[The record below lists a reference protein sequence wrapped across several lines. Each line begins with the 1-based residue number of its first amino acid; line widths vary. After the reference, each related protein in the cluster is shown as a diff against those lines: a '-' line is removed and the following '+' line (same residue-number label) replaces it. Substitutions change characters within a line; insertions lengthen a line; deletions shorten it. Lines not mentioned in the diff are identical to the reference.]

1 MIAKKSYRPTLMSYI
16 NYETG
21 YVKPSRP
28 SIEEQIAADYNLFS
42 YNYWLGAKKRQREY
56 LERQKLAKIIA

>member
-28 SIEEQIAADYNLFS
+28 SIEELIAADYNLFS